1 MLGPRRRCR
10 GGVRTPLEEGTGGSL
25 RNAESSRMFPR
36 RTDSARLLRTLH
48 CSCVGILY
56 SCCASVAGH
65 SAGDGAKITSGGC
78 SWAEDASLVQY
89 LLRSTSPSVGDQI
102 ALLSSR

>member
-1 MLGPRRRCR
+1 
-10 GGVRTPLEEGTGGSL
+10 
-25 RNAESSRMFPR
+25 MFPR

-78 SWAEDASLVQY
+78 SWAEDASVVQY
-89 LLRSTSPSVGDQI
+89 LLRLGAARFRVGLAVLGDESLI
-102 ALLSSR
+102 VLSLRCRPRAAKWEWG